1 MLSTRP
7 DRRSVRIQ
15 SADQSPVTVRRS
27 TAIRNWNEARKENFA
42 DADGQTKTARG
53 GFALNYRSFL
63 SSALMSAV
71 TAQNGD
77 TVSVHYVGK
86 FPGGKVFDTSMKAEA
101 INAGL
106 FSPARDYKPLQVT
119 LGQHQV
125 ISGFEEALTGMK
137 INETKDVTLPPEK
150 AYGRT
155 GRHPMAGKTLQF
167 RLLVTNIKRP

>member
-1 MLSTRP
+1 
-7 DRRSVRIQ
+7 
-15 SADQSPVTVRRS
+15 
-27 TAIRNWNEARKENFA
+27 
-42 DADGQTKTARG
+42 
-53 GFALNYRSFL
+53 
-63 SSALMSAV
+63 MSEI
-71 TAQNGD
+71 TAQKGD

-101 INAGL
+101 EKAGL

-119 LGQHQV
+119 LGARQV
-125 ISGFEEALTGMK
+125 ISGFEEALTGMRV
-137 INETKDVTLPPEK
+137 NETKEVTLPPEK